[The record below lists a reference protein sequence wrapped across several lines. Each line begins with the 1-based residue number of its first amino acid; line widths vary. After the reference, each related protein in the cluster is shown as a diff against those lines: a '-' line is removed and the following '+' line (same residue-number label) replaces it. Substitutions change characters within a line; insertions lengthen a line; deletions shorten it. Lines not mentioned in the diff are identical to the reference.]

1 VKKIIFVLAMTMLV
15 ASCGSKKGSKE
26 VLAVVDGSK
35 ITLGDLQEKYPD
47 LEKQLFRMEEN
58 MFRYKEMYLNDM
70 IDNKVIELEAKA
82 TKKNPAELVAQEVSS
97 KIKPV
102 TDEEV
107 VAFGKEKGVTAD
119 QMSKFKD
126 RIKQY
131 LSAQREAE
139 ARKTFAKTLRDKYK
153 VTLKMKKP
161 KGKVIEVKVTDDD
174 ASKGSKS
181 AKVTVVEFSDFQC
194 PFCKRAAGNWE
205 AIVKAYGDKV
215 RVVFKHFPLIQIH
228 EAAYKAA
235 QAAQCM
241 NDQGKFFEYHDKL
254 FANNTALTE
263 ADLKK
268 YVTELGGDV
277 AKFTDCLTKGKYKA
291 KVDKDMADGQKYG
304 VSGAPTYFINGNMV
318 VGAVSFDELKQAID
332 GAMNE

>member
-1 VKKIIFVLAMTMLV
+1 VKKIIFVLAVTMFV
-15 ASCGSKKGSKE
+15 ASCGSKNGSKE
-26 VLAVVDGSK
+26 VLAVVDGHK
-35 ITLGDLQEKYPD
+35 ITLGELQEKYPD

-58 MFRYKEMYLNDM
+58 MFKYKEMYLNDM
-70 IDNKVIELEAKA
+70 IDGKVIELEAKA
-82 TKKNPAELVAQEVSS
+82 LKKTPAELLAQEVSS
-97 KIKPV
+97 KTKPV
-102 TDEEV
+102 NDEEV
-107 VAFGKEKGVTAD
+107 MAFGKEKGVTPD

-131 LSAQREAE
+131 ISSQREAE

-153 VTLKMKKP
+153 VALKMKKA
-161 KGKVIEVKVTDDD
+161 KGKVVEVKVNDDD
-174 ASKGSKS
+174 AYKGSKS

-194 PFCKRAAGNWE
+194 PFCKRASGNYD

-215 RVVFKHFPLIQIH
+215 RVVFKHFPLVQIH
-228 EAAYKAA
+228 DSAYKAA

-268 YVTELGGDV
+268 YVTEVGGDV
-277 AKFTDCLTKGKYKA
+277 AKFDDCVKKEKYKA
-291 KVDKDMADGQKYG
+291 KVDKDMAEGQKYG
-304 VSGAPTYFINGNMV
+304 VSGAPTYFINGNML
-318 VGAVSFDELKQAID
+318 VGAVSFEELKQAID
-332 GAMNE
+332 NAMNE

>member
-1 VKKIIFVLAMTMLV
+1 MKKIIFVLAITMLV
-15 ASCGSKKGSKE
+15 ASCGSKKSSKE

-35 ITLGDLQEKYPD
+35 ITLGDLEEKYPD

-82 TKKNPAELVAQEVSS
+82 TKKNPAELVTQEVAS

-107 VAFGKEKGVTAD
+107 VAFGKEKGVTPD

-131 LSAQREAE
+131 LAAQREAE

-153 VTLKMKKP
+153 VTLKIKKP
-161 KGKVIEVKVTDDD
+161 KGKVVEVKVNDDD

-181 AKVTVVEFSDFQC
+181 AKVTVVEFTEFQC
-194 PFCKRAAGNWE
+194 PFCKRASGNYDS
-205 AIVKAYGDKV
+205 IVKTYGDKV
-215 RVVFKHFPLIQIH
+215 RYVFKHFPLPMH
-228 EAAYKAA
+228 ERAHKASE
-235 QAAQCM
+235 AAQCM

-254 FANNTALTE
+254 FANNTALTD
-263 ADLKK
+263 ADFSK
-268 YVTELGGDV
+268 YVTEVGGDV
-277 AKFTDCLTKGKYKA
+277 VKFEDCFKKEKYKA
-291 KVDKDMADGQKYG
+291 KVDKDMADAQKYG

-318 VGAVSFDELKQAID
+318 VGAVSFDELKQTID
-332 GAMNE
+332 SAMNE

>member
-1 VKKIIFVLAMTMLV
+1 MKKIIFVLAITMLV

-70 IDNKVIELEAKA
+70 IDNKVIELEAKK
-82 TKKNPAELVAQEVSS
+82 TKKNPAELVTQEVSS

-107 VAFGKEKGVTAD
+107 VAFGKEKGVTPD

-131 LSAQREAE
+131 LAAQREAE
-139 ARKTFAKTLRDKYK
+139 ARKNFAKTLRDKYK
-153 VTLKMKKP
+153 VTLKIKKP
-161 KGKVIEVKVTDDD
+161 KGKVVEIKVSDDD

-194 PFCKRAAGNWE
+194 PFCKRASSNYDS
-205 AIVKAYGDKV
+205 IVKAYGDKV
-215 RVVFKHFPLIQIH
+215 RVVFKHFPLPMH
-228 EAAYKAA
+228 EMAHKAA
-235 QAAQCM
+235 EAAQCM

-254 FANNTALTE
+254 FANNTALAE

-268 YVTELGGDV
+268 YVTEVGGDV
-277 AKFTDCLTKGKYKA
+277 AKFTDCLTKEKYKA

-304 VSGAPTYFINGNMV
+304 VSGAPTYFINGNMI

>member
-1 VKKIIFVLAMTMLV
+1 VKKIILVLVAALLV
-15 ASCGSKKGSKE
+15 ASCGSKKGNKE
-26 VLAVVDGSK
+26 VLAVVDGDK
-35 ITLGDLQEKYPD
+35 VTLGDLETKYPD
-47 LEKQLFRMEEN
+47 LEKQLFRMDEN

-70 IDNKVIELEAKA
+70 IDNKVIELEAKK
-82 TKKNPAELVAQEVSS
+82 TKKSTADLMAQEVMS
-97 KIKPV
+97 KVKPV

-107 VAFGKEKGVTAD
+107 VAFGKEKGVTPD

-131 LSAQREAE
+131 LVAQRETE
-139 ARKTFAKTLRDKYK
+139 ARKEYAKTLRKKYN
-153 VTLKMKKP
+153 VTLKVKKP
-161 KGKVIEVKVTDDD
+161 QGKVITVKVADDD

-194 PFCKRAAGNWE
+194 PFCKRASTNWT
-205 AIVKAYGDKV
+205 AIVKEYGDKV
-215 RVVFKHFPLIQIH
+215 RYVYKNFPLVQIH
-228 EAAYKAA
+228 ESAYKAA
-235 QAAQCM
+235 MAALCM

-254 FANNTALTE
+254 FANNTALGE

-268 YVTELGGDV
+268 YVGEVNGDV
-277 AKFTDCLTKGKYKA
+277 KKFEACLKSEKYKT
-291 KVDKDMADGQKYG
+291 KIDQDMADGQKYG

-332 GAMNE
+332 GAMND

>member
-1 VKKIIFVLAMTMLV
+1 MKKIIFVLAAVLLV
-15 ASCGSKKGSKE
+15 ASCGGKKGSKE
-26 VLAVVDGSK
+26 VLAVVDGDK
-35 ITLGDLQEKYPD
+35 ITLGDLEAKYPD

-70 IDNKVIELEAKA
+70 IDNKVIELEAKK
-82 TKKNPAELVAQEVSS
+82 TKKNAAELIAQEVAS

-107 VAFGKEKGVTAD
+107 VAFGKEKGVTPD
-119 QMSKFKD
+119 QMKKFKD

-131 LSAQREAE
+131 LAAQRESE
-139 ARKTFAKTLRDKYK
+139 ARKAYAKTLRDKYK
-153 VTLKMKKP
+153 VTLKMHKP
-161 KGKVIEVKVTDDD
+161 KTKVTEVKVSDDD
-174 ASKGSKS
+174 AQKGSKS

-194 PFCKRAAGNWE
+194 PFCKRASGNYD

-215 RVVFKHFPLIQIH
+215 RVVFKHFPLVQIH
-228 EAAYKAA
+228 ESAYKAA

-263 ADLKK
+263 ADLTK
-268 YVTELGGDV
+268 YVTEIGGDV
-277 AKFTDCLTKGKYKA
+277 KKFTDCFKAEKYKA
-291 KVDKDMADGQKYG
+291 LVDKDMADGQKYG
-304 VSGAPTYFINGNMV
+304 VSGAPTYFVNGNMV

-332 GAMNE
+332 SAMNE

>member
-1 VKKIIFVLAMTMLV
+1 MKKIIFVLAVTMLV
-15 ASCGSKKGSKE
+15 ASCGSKGNKE
-26 VLAVVDGSK
+26 VLAVVDGNK

-58 MFRYKEMYLNDM
+58 MFKYKEMYLNDM

-82 TKKNPAELVAQEVSS
+82 TKKNPAELVAAEVSS

-119 QMSKFKD
+119 QMAKFKD

-131 LSAQREAE
+131 LGSQREAE

-153 VTLKMKKP
+153 VNLKMKKP
-161 KGKVIEVKVTDDD
+161 KGKVVEVKVSDDD

-194 PFCKRAAGNWE
+194 PFCKRAAGNAE
-205 AIVKAYGDKV
+205 AITKAYGDKV
-215 RVVFKHFPLIQIH
+215 RVVFRHFPLPMH
-228 EAAYKAA
+228 DRAHKASE
-235 QAAQCM
+235 AAQCM

-254 FANNTALTE
+254 FANNTALTD
-263 ADLKK
+263 ADFSK

-277 AKFTDCLTKGKYKA
+277 AKFEECFKKEKYKA
-291 KVDKDMADGQKYG
+291 KIDKDIADGQKYG

-318 VGAVSFDELKQAID
+318 VGAVSFDELKSAID
-332 GAMNE
+332 SAMNE

>member
-1 VKKIIFVLAMTMLV
+1 MKKIIFVLAVTLLV
-15 ASCGSKKGSKE
+15 ASCGNKGNKE
-26 VLAVVDGSK
+26 VLAVVDGNK
-35 ITLGDLQEKYPD
+35 ITLGDLQVKYPD
-47 LEKQLFRMEEN
+47 LEKQLFKMEEN

-82 TKKNPAELVAQEVSS
+82 TKKNPTELVAAEVSS

-107 VAFGKEKGVTAD
+107 VAFGKEKGVTPD

-131 LSAQREAE
+131 LASQREAE
-139 ARKTFAKTLRDKYK
+139 ARKAFAKILRDKYK

-161 KGKVIEVKVTDDD
+161 KGKVIEVKVNDDD
-174 ASKGSKS
+174 ASKGNKS

-194 PFCKRAAGNWE
+194 PFCKRASGNAE
-205 AIVKAYGDKV
+205 AILKAYGDKV
-215 RVVFKHFPLIQIH
+215 RVVFRHFPLPMH
-228 EAAYKAA
+228 ESAHKAA

-254 FANNTALTE
+254 FANNTALAE

-277 AKFTDCLTKGKYKA
+277 AKFEDCLKKEKYKA
-291 KVDKDMADGQKYG
+291 KVDKDIADGQKYG

-318 VGAVSFDELKQAID
+318 VGAVSFEELKSTID